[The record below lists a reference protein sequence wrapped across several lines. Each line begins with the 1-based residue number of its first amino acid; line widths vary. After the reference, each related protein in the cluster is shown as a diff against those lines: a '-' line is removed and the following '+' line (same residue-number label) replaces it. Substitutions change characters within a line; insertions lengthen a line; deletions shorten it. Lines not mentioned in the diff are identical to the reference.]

1 MSLSVKELTTIGAKT
16 LAEKGI
22 MDADRDSKTLYCYM
36 IGIPESKMISEYK
49 YTVQDILCDK
59 YFDLIDR
66 RASGEPLQYI
76 VGNTAFM
83 GLPFKV
89 EPGVLIPRQDTETL
103 VELALS
109 VINYDLI
116 HGKKLNRARK
126 SWDVLDIGTGSG
138 AIGVSIAKLGHKCG
152 VTMTD
157 ISKQALTIA
166 KENARVNGVD
176 KSVKILEGDLF
187 RPVSGR
193 FGNKKFDMI
202 ISNPPYIPTD
212 DIGTLQTEI
221 KDHEP
226 LVALD
231 GGQDGLDTYRRIAAD
246 VGSYLKKSGVLML
259 EIGDDQKDAVT
270 AILKETKLFVE
281 IQCFQDL
288 AGRDRVL
295 FAYMA

>member
-116 HGKKLNRARK
+116 HGKKLNLSRK

-138 AIGVSIAKLGHKCG
+138 AIGVSIAKLGQKCS

-176 KSVKILEGDLF
+176 RSVKILEGDLF

>member
-16 LAEKGI
+16 LEEKGI

-89 EPGVLIPRQDTETL
+89 EPGVLIPRQDTEVL

-116 HGKKLNRARK
+116 HGKKLDLARK

-138 AIGVSIAKLGHKCG
+138 AIGVSIAKLGRKCN

-157 ISKQALTIA
+157 ISKQALNIA
-166 KENARVNGVD
+166 KNNARVNGVD
-176 KSVKILEGDLF
+176 KSVKIIEGDLF
-187 RPVSGR
+187 APVSGR

-212 DIGTLQTEI
+212 EIGELQVEI

-226 LVALD
+226 LIALD
-231 GGQDGLDTYRRIAAD
+231 GGVDGLDTYRRIAKD
-246 VGSYLKKSGVLML
+246 VGNYLKKKGVLML
-259 EIGDDQKDAVT
+259 EIGHDQREGVT

-281 IQCFQDL
+281 ILCFQDL
-288 AGRDRVL
+288 AGLDRVIL
-295 FAYMA
+295 AYTG